1 MFLEFLGMKIRLL
14 LNILFKLVSV
24 LLYPKLLL
32 PAVQLIFFCYSY
44 VKYYTV
50 LIVLSLLLSETVCA
64 YTH

>member
-32 PAVQLIFFCYSY
+32 PAVQLMIFFAIAMLNITQS
-44 VKYYTV
+44 
-50 LIVLSLLLSETVCA
+50 
-64 YTH
+64 